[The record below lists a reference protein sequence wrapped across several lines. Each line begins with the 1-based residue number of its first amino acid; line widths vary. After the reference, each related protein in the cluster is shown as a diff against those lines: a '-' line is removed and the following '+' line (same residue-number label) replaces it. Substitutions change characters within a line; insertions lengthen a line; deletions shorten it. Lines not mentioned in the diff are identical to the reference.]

1 MMWTEVWV
9 SCQAIRRRFILLFL
23 KKKKRIFSCSE
34 LFRTCLLLHVFFKEQ
49 AGATLCAVTD
59 TFGRHDGSIVFVLT
73 LS

>member
-9 SCQAIRRRFILLFL
+9 SCQAVRCRFILLFFL
-23 KKKKRIFSCSE
+23 KMGSE
-34 LFRTCLLLHVFFKEQ
+34 LFGTCHLLHVFKEQ